1 MRQTINFLCEIITDL
16 DVCLDL
22 QPKLLQVLDNR
33 TVNRS
38 TQVGMVVRHNTGL
51 IADAVVYILH
61 AALTEELVTST
72 EWDLDDRAQLRKF
85 LGSVVLDIC
94 DPL

>member
-1 MRQTINFLCEIITDL
+1 
-16 DVCLDL
+16 
-22 QPKLLQVLDNR
+22 
-33 TVNRS
+33 
-38 TQVGMVVRHNTGL
+38 MVVRHNTGL

-61 AALTEELVTST
+61 AAFTEELVTST

-94 DPL
+94 DSL